1 MQRLPARAR
10 RCGLP
15 PADHRGP
22 AGRRTNQVPLHAVRG
37 EALDTPTSRMRAA
50 ALSGASPQ
58 PAAVFVRSAL
68 RRGPPLWFGV
78 DCDPLPLSPGA
89 SVIRQTIPRLLS
101 RDPSQGI
108 VAAALFCL
116 LLAMRPEISTE
127 ANIRVATKLRYTLY

>member
-1 MQRLPARAR
+1 M
-10 RCGLP
+10 
-15 PADHRGP
+15 
-22 AGRRTNQVPLHAVRG
+22 
-37 EALDTPTSRMRAA
+37 DTPTSRMRAA

-108 VAAALFCL
+108 VAAARLCP
-116 LLAMRPEISTE
+116 LLARHVEPSTQ
-127 ANIRVATKLRYTLY
+127 ANIRLDTKNRYTLY